1 MEDIKQEE
9 IKVEEPSTK
18 KVQEDDFDFTKVI
31 EALDRLTKLTS
42 EQKLMKEEIVKLKQ
56 SNPSVVEQETK
67 PYEVDDKL

>member
-9 IKVEEPSTK
+9 IKVEEPSANK
-18 KVQEDDFDFTKVI
+18 AQDDFDFTKVI

-56 SNPSVVEQETK
+56 SNPNVVEQETK